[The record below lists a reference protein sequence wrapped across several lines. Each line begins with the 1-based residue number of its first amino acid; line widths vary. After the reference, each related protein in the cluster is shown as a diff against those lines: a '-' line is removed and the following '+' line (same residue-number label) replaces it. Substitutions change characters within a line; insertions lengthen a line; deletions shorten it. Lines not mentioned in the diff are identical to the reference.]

1 MEKHATVVSFL
12 LDETGSMHSIKD
24 DTVGGFNAYLETLQH
39 DDADI
44 VFSLVSFNSADTRR
58 RYVAQPIEQVA
69 PLTADTYHPTAS
81 TPLIDAA
88 VTIINATSDAVKT
101 RDGDPNVVIVV
112 QTDGHENASVE
123 HNRADL
129 EALIEAKQAA
139 GWEFV
144 FLGAGLDAFAA
155 ARGAGLRLDAKKVV
169 AYSRSR
175 SREVFAAT
183 AENLRDYVRSG
194 RGETLDYRLDQREG
208 VEDTHTEQYLDPSA
222 TPPNTS
228 AREEQPRGA
237 AVDDRDLTAS

>member
-24 DTVGGFNAYLETLQH
+24 DTVGGFNAYLETLQR
-39 DDADI
+39 DGANI

-58 RYVAQPIEQVA
+58 RCVAEPIETVS
-69 PLTADTYHPTAS
+69 PLTADTYHPTAT
-81 TPLIDAA
+81 TPLIDAT

-101 RDGDPNVVIVV
+101 RDDDPNVVIVV

-123 HNRADL
+123 HSRADL

-155 ARGAGLRLDAKKVV
+155 ARDAGIQIDPRKMVGYGKQH
-169 AYSRSR
+169 SR
-175 SREVFAAT
+175 VLF
-183 AENLRDYVRSG
+183 
-194 RGETLDYRLDQREG
+194 
-208 VEDTHTEQYLDPSA
+208 
-222 TPPNTS
+222 
-228 AREEQPRGA
+228 EE
-237 AVDDRDLTAS
+237 TASKHVDFLKHSDGNALNYSQSDRAKVGDKPSGDDIDLSGTS